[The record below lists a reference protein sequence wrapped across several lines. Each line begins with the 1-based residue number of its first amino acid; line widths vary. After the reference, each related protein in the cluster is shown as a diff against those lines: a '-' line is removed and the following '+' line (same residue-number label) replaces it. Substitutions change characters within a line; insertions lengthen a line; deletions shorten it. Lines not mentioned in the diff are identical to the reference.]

1 MLLSR
6 DATQKK
12 LEHPPPPRSSF
23 AILRPPIVHPKKIKG
38 PSISPPP
45 PPPSLQLKLWLVPN
59 NRVYFLLFTSKWA
72 CNWGTCQWGG
82 RGGGGEEA
90 YMREGGVLF
99 WLQLNGPV
107 TGDTYKWGLGGLIR
121 GCLLYLQLEILTIPL
136 TDSVN
141 CESLSGPNIHHA
153 SGFPRLYR
161 KHWSTKQ

>member
-12 LEHPPPPRSSF
+12 LEHPPPQVIFWHFKAPHIPSKKNWRPLNFSST
-23 AILRPPIVHPKKIKG
+23 
-38 PSISPPP
+38 P
-45 PPPSLQLKLWLVPN
+45 PPPSNLNYDWSLITGCI
-59 NRVYFLLFTSKWA
+59 FLLFTSKWA
-72 CNWGTCQWGG
+72 CNWGNLPVGG
-82 RGGGGEEA
+82 RGEEA
-90 YMREGGVLF
+90 YIREGGVLF
-99 WLQLNGPV
+99 CLQLNGPV
-107 TGDTYKWGLGGLIR
+107 NGDTYKWGLGGLIR
-121 GCLLYLQLEILTIPL
+121 GGLLYLQLEILTIPL